1 MTISVAN
8 RQFLPVGMWE
18 HERLVAACIDG
29 GRQWLDWASSNPT
42 HHYHFGDMTEMVM
55 AVQTGL
61 HGTSTAYLLEV
72 GLLVSPLK
80 LMTMSSED
88 LRTLA
93 KGGSSSRPQ
102 LARVLEYHHLASQV
116 DLEQVSSFVKALGV
130 DEAPVFGARS
140 LADLSLLLNLQREVD
155 VAAPLTAE
163 AVQLALANAAS
174 IPEFVDYLRFYRDC
188 IGALGLSASN
198 PLNRL
203 AAVEGAVRELLFLTF
218 PALDGPELP
227 GSLPPRQVIAAVRDW
242 LSTGRQLGFARASL
256 AMQQFVA
263 DGRYAGQTGPAAA
276 DLFHAF
282 LGRAQH
288 VLSTAEAGAA
298 RVAQDGLTYSFELT
312 ADDDRVEVEVTVA
325 GRVTIARFGR
335 IAQSKP
341 KTDRT
346 GSPSTPKQRARRGV
360 SAKVSGD

>member
-1 MTISVAN
+1 MTISLGG
-8 RQFLPVGMWE
+8 RQFLPVGMSE
-18 HERLVAACIDG
+18 RERLVVACIDG

-42 HHYHFGDMTEMVM
+42 HHYHFDDMADMVT

-61 HGTSTAYLLEV
+61 HGTSTAYLREA
-72 GLLVSPLK
+72 GLLISPLK

-93 KGGSSSRPQ
+93 KGGSGSWPQ
-102 LARVLEYHHLASQV
+102 LAGVLEYHHLASQA
-116 DLEQVSSFVKALGV
+116 DFEQVSSFVKALGA
-130 DEAPVFGARS
+130 DDAPIFGARS
-140 LADLSLLLNLQREVD
+140 LADLSLLLSLRREVD

-163 AVQLALANAAS
+163 AVKLALANAAS
-174 IPEFVDYLRFYRDC
+174 IPEFADYLRFYGDC
-188 IGALGLSASN
+188 ARALDLGASTPRS
-198 PLNRL
+198 RL
-203 AAVEGAVRELLFLTF
+203 AAVDNAVRELLSLTF

-263 DGRYAGQTGPAAA
+263 DGRYAGQTGHGAAE
-276 DLFHAF
+276 LFHAF
-282 LGRAQH
+282 LGHAQH
-288 VLSTAEAGAA
+288 VLSTGESGAA
-298 RVAQDGLTYSFELT
+298 RVAQDGLAYSFELT
-312 ADDDRVEVEVTVA
+312 ADDDRVEVEVTAA

-335 IAQSKP
+335 ITQSKP

-346 GSPSTPKQRARRGV
+346 GSPPTPKQRARRGV